1 MDNANLTGR
10 RARWQIRMMPY
21 DYEIKYKPG
30 RIHKNADALS
40 RMKDYQK

>member
-1 MDNANLTGR
+1 MSN
-10 RARWQIRMMPY
+10 
-21 DYEIKYKPG
+21 KYKPG